1 MEFKTL
7 EQYPLEKIVDAFNL
21 AFSDY
26 HVPIS
31 KSLESLTTKLA
42 TENGRLDLSVGA
54 FEGDQLVGFILH
66 YADGKFL
73 YNGGTGVVPSHRGQR
88 LVEQMYNFILPKCFE
103 QGIDTSVL
111 EVLEVNQKAIAC
123 YLKQGFKI
131 VRKVDCF
138 KGQLNVQPKD
148 SNFEIKPIFSPNWE
162 LFQSLWE
169 VTPTWQ
175 NSIMAVDNQLKD
187 LKILGVFDTEKLVG
201 YAIYNSNTKKLH
213 QIAVH
218 NDYRRKGMGTQ
229 LLAHIQQHD
238 NGNYVILNCD
248 QKCTAIKPFFEKAGM
263 GLLTTQY
270 EMILEK

>member
-7 EQYPLEKIVDAFNL
+7 EHYSPEKIVEAFNL

-31 KSLESLTTKLA
+31 KNLESLTYKLS

-54 FEGDQLVGFILH
+54 FEGDELVGFILH

-88 LVEQMYNFILPKCFE
+88 LVEQMYNYILPKCFE

-111 EVLEVNQKAIAC
+111 EVLEVNQKAISC

-138 KGQLNVQPKD
+138 KGQLNVHPKD
-148 SNFEIKPIFSPNWE
+148 SSFEMKSIDSPNWE

-175 NSIMAVDNQLKD
+175 NSIMAVNNQLKD
-187 LKILGVFDTEKLVG
+187 LKIVGVFEGEKLVG
-201 YAIYNSNTKKLH
+201 YAIYNPTTKKLH

-218 NDYRRKGMGTQ
+218 VDYRRKGIGTR
-229 LLAHIQQHD
+229 LLAHIQQQD

-248 QKCTAIKPFFEKAGM
+248 EKCTAIKPFFEKSGM

-270 EMILEK
+270 EMVLEK